1 MPSCTREARVK
12 RVLKVL
18 DDAGVDPP
26 HHLGQR
32 RMLRRLAG
40 ELVDAAGMPEI
51 MGAKEAGVEL
61 DVAGYNLR
69 KVPGLPEHEQEVS
82 NNRLWQADT
91 IRRFARK
98 RRRRNDE
105 RRTHGRAGTD

>member
-1 MPSCTREARVK
+1 MPSCTREARIK

-18 DDAGVDPP
+18 DNRSVAMDYGAHPGA
-26 HHLGQR
+26 R
-32 RMLRRLAG
+32 RNLAA

-82 NNRLWQADT
+82 NNRLWQADI